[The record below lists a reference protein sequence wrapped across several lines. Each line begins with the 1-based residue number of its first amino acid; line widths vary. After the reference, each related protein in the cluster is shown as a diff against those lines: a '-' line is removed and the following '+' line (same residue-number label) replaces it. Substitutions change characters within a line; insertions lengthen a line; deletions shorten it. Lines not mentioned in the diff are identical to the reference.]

1 MTDDN
6 PAWLLRKKKE
16 EEYMA
21 TFLEDLVMVT
31 CHTLPQSQSHVTGT
45 QCHLGGCG
53 RTEN

>member
-21 TFLEDLVMVT
+21 TFLEDFLLVRGPGGRLDW
-31 CHTLPQSQSHVTGT
+31 TL
-45 QCHLGGCG
+45 
-53 RTEN
+53 